1 MLKNKRTGYTLL
13 GIKNTPKYDIS
24 TLCNTYENSGLK
36 SVDIPNKLT
45 ILQCSWIK
53 RFYNTTTHC
62 WKIIPAFLIKKIWE
76 KLYISLKLKH

>member
-45 ILQCSWIK
+45 ILQCS
-53 RFYNTTTHC
+53 
-62 WKIIPAFLIKKIWE
+62 
-76 KLYISLKLKH
+76 